1 MANGAAKAINLLENT
16 APANKAMAANGEKL
30 KGNIPEI
37 RNPAAMR
44 IMVRIKMF
52 FEFIIC
58 LLIPLEFNAGK
69 YTTTALWEHLFIP
82 ANKAFQIFGT

>member
-1 MANGAAKAINLLENT
+1 
-16 APANKAMAANGEKL
+16 
-30 KGNIPEI
+30 
-37 RNPAAMR
+37 
-44 IMVRIKMF
+44 MVRIKMF